1 VLYKN
6 KNIPLS
12 GPIVGK
18 KPKRLLMEILKFLKG
33 GSKIFEIVMTSLPNA
48 KTPEEFG
55 AEDEILLADYAQI
68 ATSNNV
74 DTDDFIN
81 FDYKFEDDDVD
92 SATKILLCTL
102 MKSTKK

>member
-6 KNIPLS
+6 KNIPFS

-18 KPKRLLMEILKFLKG
+18 KPKRLQRLLMEILKFLKG

-55 AEDEILLADYAQI
+55 A
-68 ATSNNV
+68 
-74 DTDDFIN
+74 
-81 FDYKFEDDDVD
+81 
-92 SATKILLCTL
+92 
-102 MKSTKK
+102 